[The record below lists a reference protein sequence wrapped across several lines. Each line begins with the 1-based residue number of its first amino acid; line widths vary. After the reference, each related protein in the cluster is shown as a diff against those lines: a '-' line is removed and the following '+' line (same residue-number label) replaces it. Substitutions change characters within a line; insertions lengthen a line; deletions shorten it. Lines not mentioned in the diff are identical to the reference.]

1 MDGWSATTGRSRG
14 VLVSCLEPDVL
25 LDYLGGRLDGASTSQ
40 ARAHIAACSAC
51 HAVASDLVL
60 AAAGAVSSHLP
71 SARGASYELVAGAVV
86 AGRYRLDE
94 KLGEG
99 AMGVVWRATR
109 PDDGERVAIKFLKG
123 FDQAARRRFEREV
136 LLASSLVH
144 PGLARVVEVLPDVE
158 AGVPALVMEH
168 LSGRSLAERLEGG
181 AEDAPDACATALA
194 VAETMAHVHD
204 AGVVHRDIK
213 PANVFLL
220 APHLEGRA
228 AVKILDLGLGAV
240 TSEAAMLATLSR
252 ITRTGQLV
260 GTPAY
265 MAPEQLAGGEVGA
278 AADVWALGVTI
289 FESLTATLPFTARTP
304 AGLLRATIRDHA
316 TSMARLA
323 ARVPA
328 PVAALVAAMLD
339 GTAATRPRMAE
350 VASSLRTWLSCDVAR
365 STERAQER
373 SRIMIQASPPS
384 GKRPL
389 E

>member
-1 MDGWSATTGRSRG
+1 MNGSSATTGGSRG

-40 ARAHIAACSAC
+40 ARAHIATCPAC

-60 AAAGAVSSHLP
+60 EAAGSVVSSHP
-71 SARGASYELVAGAVV
+71 RHARAASYELVAGAVV
-86 AGRYRLDE
+86 ARRYRLDE

-109 PDDGERVAIKFLKG
+109 HDDGERVAIKFLKG

-136 LLASSLVH
+136 LLASSLRH
-144 PGLARVVEVLPDVE
+144 AGLVRVLEVLPNVE
-158 AGVPALVMEH
+158 ADVPALVMEH
-168 LSGRSLAERLEGG
+168 LAGRSLAQRLEGG
-181 AEDAPDACATALA
+181 AQDTLDACTTALA
-194 VAETMAHVHD
+194 LAETMAYVHD

-220 APHLEGRA
+220 APDPGARA

-265 MAPEQLAGGEVGA
+265 MAPEQLAGGQVGA
-278 AADVWALGVTI
+278 AADVWALGATL

-316 TSMARLA
+316 ASMARLA
-323 ARVPA
+323 ATVPA

-339 GTAATRPRMAE
+339 GTAAARPRMTE
-350 VASSLRTWLSCDVAR
+350 VAASLRACRVEAIRGRAR
-365 STERAQER
+365 GA
-373 SRIMIQASPPS
+373 
-384 GKRPL
+384 GL
-389 E
+389 